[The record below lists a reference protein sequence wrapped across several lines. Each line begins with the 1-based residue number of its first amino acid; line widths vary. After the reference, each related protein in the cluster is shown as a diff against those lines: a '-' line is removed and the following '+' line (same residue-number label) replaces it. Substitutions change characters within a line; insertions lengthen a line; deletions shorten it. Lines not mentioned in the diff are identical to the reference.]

1 MTPVEP
7 GSEES
12 ANGPKAGATD
22 SISDA
27 ERELYGGR
35 LRRDQSYVRH
45 EGPLIRLKFG
55 HMAAALPH
63 MVGMVLRTGWNA
75 DRRAL
80 MGVVAAEVGQGVA
93 AGWALVAVNGV
104 LAQLFAEGPTVDKL
118 RDALPSLVV
127 LAVAAV
133 AGAVL
138 SAWSTAMSGRLEP
151 QVERAVSARYYR
163 AVTGVEVE
171 ATERPEVQRMLEAGK
186 FGTDSA
192 RSMLRLSVGVG
203 NVVIGMTAAA
213 VVLAAL
219 HWALLPMLLAIALPK
234 GWGAVRSARRDYLS
248 RLNWVDHRRAIAS
261 LLAYLTRPH
270 AAGELR
276 VHAAGVKLLS
286 SYEEMSRQ
294 TEAEQRRLARAQAST
309 DLVAGAVAG
318 VASLAC
324 YGVLWWLLST
334 GGLPLAVGGTAVIAI
349 RTSTARLTSL
359 VQQVNR
365 LYEELLFLTDTE
377 DAIKVAGENAIP
389 LTGTPLPA
397 PVREVRTEAV
407 SFTYPGAEGPS
418 LKGVSVSVPR
428 GKVTA
433 LVGANGSGKTT
444 LTKVLAGLLLP
455 AEGDVWWVG
464 ESGERVELREADRS
478 QIFAE
483 VGLLAQDFPRWEMTA
498 AANVAIGAGDRPRD
512 MARVR
517 KAADEADVLELVE
530 GLPHGW
536 DSIVFKGYERGVQL
550 SGGQWQKLGSAR
562 TRYRQAPFLLV
573 DEPTSALDPHAE
585 IAAFEGLWSLAEE
598 GHVGARRRARH
609 PPARRD
615 HARRPHLRPRS
626 RLCRRGRHPQGPDV
640 PHGPVPEHVHRP
652 GRAVRNHAGVRR
664 RSRPPRRPAVRPRD
678 GGLIHPSA
686 PVRPG
691 LTAPSPTSSKDDAH
705 VPQLHRDPQNRR
717 GVPRPAPRR
726 A

>member
-1 MTPVEP
+1 LTLFEP
-7 GSEES
+7 GSNKTGS
-12 ANGPKAGATD
+12 GPKAGGTD
-22 SISDA
+22 NISDA

-35 LRRDQSYVRH
+35 LRYDQSYVRH
-45 EGPLIRLKFG
+45 EGPLTRLKFG
-55 HMAAALPH
+55 HMAAALPR
-63 MVGMVLRTGWNA
+63 MVGMVLRTGWET

-80 MGVVAAEVGQGVA
+80 AGLVAAQLGQGVT
-93 AGWALVAVNGV
+93 AGWGLVAVNSV
-104 LAQLFAEGPTVDKL
+104 LTELFADGPTGDKL

-127 LAVAAV
+127 LAVVAV
-133 AGAVL
+133 ATAVL
-138 SAWSTAMSGRLEP
+138 SAWSTAMSGQLEP
-151 QVERAVSARYYR
+151 QVERAVSARYYT
-163 AVTGVEVE
+163 AVTHVEVE
-171 ATERPEVQRMLEAGK
+171 ATERPEVQRVLEAGR

-203 NVVIGMTAAA
+203 SVVIGMVAAA
-213 VVLAAL
+213 VVLASL

-234 GWGAVRSARRDYLS
+234 GWGAVRSARREYLS

-270 AAGELR
+270 AAGEIR
-276 VHAAGVKLLS
+276 VHAAGTKLLS

-309 DLVAGAVAG
+309 DLVAGAFSG

-324 YGVLWWLLST
+324 YGVLWWLLAA

-349 RTSTARLTSL
+349 RTSTAQLTSL

-377 DAIKVAGENAIP
+377 DAIKIAGENAIP
-389 LTGTPLPA
+389 SSGAPLPA
-397 PVREVRTEAV
+397 PVRQMRTEAV
-407 SFTYPGAEGPS
+407 SFTYPGADSPS
-418 LKGVSVSVPR
+418 LRGVSVRVPR

-455 AEGDVWWVG
+455 TEGSVWWEG
-464 ESGERVELREADRS
+464 ESGEQVELREADRA
-478 QIFAE
+478 QVFAA
-483 VGLLAQDFPRWEMTA
+483 VGVLAQDFPRWEMTA

-512 MARVR
+512 MDRIRRSA
-517 KAADEADVLELVE
+517 KETGVLELID

-550 SGGQWQKLGSAR
+550 SGGQWQKLGDAR

-585 IAAFEGLWSLAEE
+585 IASFQGLWSLAEQGHAVVLVTHRLAATMHADHIYVLDQGCVVEDGTHEDLMGRE
-598 GHVGARRRARH
+598 GGLYQGMFTAQA
-609 PPARRD
+609 AQYG
-615 HARRPHLRPRS
+615 HARATDMLPRPR
-626 RLCRRGRHPQGPDV
+626 
-640 PHGPVPEHVHRP
+640 
-652 GRAVRNHAGVRR
+652 GVQ
-664 RSRPPRRPAVRPRD
+664 
-678 GGLIHPSA
+678 PSGHEA
-686 PVRPG
+686 
-691 LTAPSPTSSKDDAH
+691 AS
-705 VPQLHRDPQNRR
+705 
-717 GVPRPAPRR
+717 
-726 A
+726 

>member
-1 MTPVEP
+1 MTPVET
-7 GSEES
+7 GSDEN
-12 ANGPKAGATD
+12 AAGRKAGDTEN
-22 SISDA
+22 ISDA

-35 LRRDQSYVRH
+35 LRYDQSFVRH
-45 EGPLIRLKFG
+45 EGPLTRLKFG
-55 HMAAALPH
+55 HMAAALPR
-63 MVGMVLRTGWNA
+63 MVGMVLRTGWKA

-80 MGVVAAEVGQGVA
+80 MGVVAAEVGQGVT
-93 AGWALVAVNGV
+93 AGWGLVAVNGV
-104 LAQLFAEGPTVDKL
+104 LAQLFADGPTVDKL
-118 RDALPSLVV
+118 RDALPSLVA

-133 AGAVL
+133 ASAVL

-151 QVERAVSARYYR
+151 QVERAVSARYYT

-171 ATERPEVQRMLEAGK
+171 ATERPEVQRILEAGR

-203 NVVIGMTAAA
+203 NVVIGMAAAA

-248 RLNWVDHRRAIAS
+248 RMTWVDHRRAIAS

-276 VHAAGVKLLS
+276 VHAAGAKLLS

-309 DLVAGAVAG
+309 DLVAGGFAG

-397 PVREVRTEAV
+397 PVREVRAEAV
-407 SFTYPGAEGPS
+407 SFTYPGADSPS
-418 LKGVSVSVPR
+418 LKGVSVRVPR

-464 ESGERVELREADRS
+464 ESGERVGLREADRARV
-478 QIFAE
+478 FAE

-512 MARVR
+512 MDRVR
-517 KAADEADVLELVE
+517 KAAGEADVLELVE

-550 SGGQWQKLGSAR
+550 SGGQWQKLGTAR

-598 GHVGARRRARH
+598 GHAVVLVTHRLAATMHADHIYVLDKGSVVEDGTHEELMAR
-609 PPARRD
+609 
-615 HARRPHLRPRS
+615 
-626 RLCRRGRHPQGPDV
+626 
-640 PHGPVPEHVHRP
+640 E
-652 GRAVRNHAGVRR
+652 
-664 RSRPPRRPAVRPRD
+664 
-678 GGLIHPSA
+678 GGLYQGMFTAQAAQYGIALA
-686 PVRPG
+686 P
-691 LTAPSPTSSKDDAH
+691 D
-705 VPQLHRDPQNRR
+705 
-717 GVPRPAPRR
+717 GVPGPRG
-726 A
+726 AQPSGHETAS

>member
-1 MTPVEP
+1 MTQVEP
-7 GSEES
+7 GSDETS
-12 ANGPKAGATD
+12 TPPKAAATATT

-35 LRRDQSYVRH
+35 LRYDQSYVQH
-45 EGPLIRLKFG
+45 EGPLTRLGFG
-55 HMAAALPH
+55 HMAAALPR
-63 MVGMVLRTGWNA
+63 MVGMVLRTGWQT

-80 MGVVAAEVGQGVA
+80 AGVVAAQLGQGVT
-93 AGWALVAVNGV
+93 AGWGLVAVNSV
-104 LAQLFAEGPTVDKL
+104 LTQLFADGPTADKL
-118 RDALPSLVV
+118 RYALPSLAV
-127 LAVAAV
+127 LAVSAV
-133 AGAVL
+133 ATAVL

-151 QVERAVSARYYR
+151 QVERAISARYYT
-163 AVTGVEVE
+163 AVTHVEVE
-171 ATERPEVQRMLEAGK
+171 ATERPEVQRVLEAGK

-203 NVVIGMTAAA
+203 SVVIGMAAAA

-234 GWGAVRSARRDYLS
+234 GWGAVRSARREYLS

-270 AAGELR
+270 AAGEIR
-276 VHAAGVKLLS
+276 VHAAGTKLLS

-309 DLVAGAVAG
+309 DLIAGGFAG
-318 VASLAC
+318 LASLAC
-324 YGVLWWLLST
+324 YGVLWWLLAT

-377 DAIKVAGENAIP
+377 DALKVAGENAIP
-389 LTGTPLPA
+389 SSGTPLPT
-397 PVREVRTEAV
+397 PTREVWAEGV
-407 SFTYPGAEGPS
+407 SFTYPGADSPS
-418 LKGVSVSVPR
+418 LKRVSVRVPR

-444 LTKVLAGLLLP
+444 LTKVLAGVLLP
-455 AEGDVWWVG
+455 SEGSVWWVG

-478 QIFAE
+478 QVFGA

-498 AANVAIGAGDRPRD
+498 AANVAIGIGDRPRD
-512 MARVR
+512 MDRVR
-517 KAADEADVLELVE
+517 QAAKEAGVLNLIE

-550 SGGQWQKLGSAR
+550 SGGQWQKLRTAR

-585 IAAFEGLWSLAEE
+585 IAAFQGLWSLAAE
-598 GHVGARRRARH
+598 GHAVVLVTHRLAATMNADHIYVLDQGRVVEDGTHDELMAREGGLYQGMFSAQAAQYGLS
-609 PPARRD
+609 PAAD
-615 HARRPHLRPRS
+615 TLPGPRS
-626 RLCRRGRHPQGPDV
+626 AQPPDR
-640 PHGPVPEHVHRP
+640 E
-652 GRAVRNHAGVRR
+652 
-664 RSRPPRRPAVRPRD
+664 
-678 GGLIHPSA
+678 
-686 PVRPG
+686 
-691 LTAPSPTSSKDDAH
+691 TAS
-705 VPQLHRDPQNRR
+705 
-717 GVPRPAPRR
+717 
-726 A
+726 

>member
-7 GSEES
+7 GSDETAKS
-12 ANGPKAGATD
+12 PKAAAPAG
-22 SISDA
+22 ISDA

-35 LRRDQSYVRH
+35 LRYDQSYVRH
-45 EGPLIRLKFG
+45 AGPLTRLGFG
-55 HMAAALPH
+55 SMAAALPR
-63 MVGMVLRTGWNA
+63 MVGMVLRTGWET

-80 MGVVAAEVGQGVA
+80 TGVVIAQLGQGVT
-93 AGWALVAVNGV
+93 AGWGLVAVNSV
-104 LAQLFAEGPTVDKL
+104 LTELFADGPTADKL
-118 RDALPSLVV
+118 RDTLPSLAA

-133 AGAVL
+133 ATAVL

-151 QVERAVSARYYR
+151 QVERAVSARYYT

-171 ATERPEVQRMLEAGK
+171 ATERPEVQRVLEAGK

-203 NVVIGMTAAA
+203 SVVIGMAAA
-213 VVLAAL
+213 AIVLASL

-234 GWGAVRSARRDYLS
+234 GWGAVRSARRDYIS

-270 AAGELR
+270 AAGEIR
-276 VHAAGVKLLS
+276 VHAAGTKLLS

-309 DLVAGAVAG
+309 DLVAGGFAG
-318 VASLAC
+318 LASLAC
-324 YGVLWWLLST
+324 YGVLWWLLAG

-349 RTSTARLTSL
+349 RTSTARITSL

-389 LTGTPLPA
+389 SSGTPLPSPA
-397 PVREVRTEAV
+397 REVRTEAV
-407 SFTYPGAEGPS
+407 SFTYPGADGPS
-418 LKGVSVSVPR
+418 LRSVSVRVPR

-455 AEGDVWWVG
+455 TEGNVWWEG
-464 ESGERVELREADRS
+464 ESGERVELREADRT
-478 QIFAE
+478 QVFGA

-498 AANVAIGAGDRPRD
+498 AANVAIGVGDRPRD
-512 MARVR
+512 MDRVR
-517 KAADEADVLELVE
+517 EAAEDASVLDLIE

-550 SGGQWQKLGSAR
+550 SGGQWQKLGTAR
-562 TRYRQAPFLLV
+562 TRYRRAPFLLV

-585 IAAFEGLWSLAEE
+585 IAAFRGLWSLAEE
-598 GHVGARRRARH
+598 GHAVVLVTHRLAATMKADHIYVLDQGRVIEDGTHEELMAREGGLYQAMFTAQAAQYGLA
-609 PPARRD
+609 PAAGTLPGPRGTQPSD
-615 HARRPHLRPRS
+615 HEF
-626 RLCRRGRHPQGPDV
+626 C
-640 PHGPVPEHVHRP
+640 ERP
-652 GRAVRNHAGVRR
+652 GPCAPVSDRHAGPGEP
-664 RSRPPRRPAVRPRD
+664 SR
-678 GGLIHPSA
+678 
-686 PVRPG
+686 
-691 LTAPSPTSSKDDAH
+691 
-705 VPQLHRDPQNRR
+705 
-717 GVPRPAPRR
+717 
-726 A
+726 

>member
-1 MTPVEP
+1 MTPVEA
-7 GSEES
+7 GSDKTAS
-12 ANGPKAGATD
+12 GPNAGATD
-22 SISDA
+22 NISDA
-27 ERELYGGR
+27 EQELYGGR
-35 LRRDQSYVRH
+35 LRYDQSFVRH
-45 EGPLIRLKFG
+45 EGPLTRLKFG

-63 MVGMVLRTGWNA
+63 MVGMVLRTGWKA

-80 MGVVAAEVGQGVA
+80 MGVVAAELGQGVTA
-93 AGWALVAVNGV
+93 AWGLVAVNGV
-104 LAQLFAEGPTVDKL
+104 LAQLFADGPTVDKL

-171 ATERPEVQRMLEAGK
+171 ATERPEVQRVLEAGR

-203 NVVIGMTAAA
+203 NVVIGMAAAA

-234 GWGAVRSARRDYLS
+234 GWGAVRSARRDYVS
-248 RLNWVDHRRAIAS
+248 RLNWVDHRRAVAS

-276 VHAAGVKLLS
+276 VHAAGAKLLS

-309 DLVAGAVAG
+309 DLVAGAFAG

-324 YGVLWWLLST
+324 YGVLWWLLAS

-389 LTGTPLPA
+389 LTGTPLPV
-397 PVREVRTEAV
+397 PVREVRTQAV
-407 SFTYPGAEGPS
+407 SFTYPGADGPS
-418 LKGVSVSVPR
+418 LKDVSVRVPR

-455 AEGDVWWVG
+455 AEGEGDVRWVG
-464 ESGERVELREADRS
+464 ESGEEVELREADRA

-498 AANVAIGAGDRPRD
+498 AANVAIGVGDRPRD
-512 MARVR
+512 MGRVR
-517 KAADEADVLELVE
+517 RAAGEADVLELVE

-573 DEPTSALDPHAE
+573 DEPTSALDPYAE

-598 GHVGARRRARH
+598 GHAVVLVTHRLAATMHADHIYVLDQGRVVEDGTHEDLMARTGGLYQGMFIAQAAQYGIA
-609 PPARRD
+609 PA
-615 HARRPHLRPRS
+615 S
-626 RLCRRGRHPQGPDV
+626 GV
-640 PHGPVPEHVHRP
+640 PG
-652 GRAVRNHAGVRR
+652 
-664 RSRPPRRPAVRPRD
+664 PRD
-678 GGLIHPSA
+678 AQPS
-686 PVRPG
+686 G
-691 LTAPSPTSSKDDAH
+691 HETA
-705 VPQLHRDPQNRR
+705 
-717 GVPRPAPRR
+717 G
-726 A
+726 